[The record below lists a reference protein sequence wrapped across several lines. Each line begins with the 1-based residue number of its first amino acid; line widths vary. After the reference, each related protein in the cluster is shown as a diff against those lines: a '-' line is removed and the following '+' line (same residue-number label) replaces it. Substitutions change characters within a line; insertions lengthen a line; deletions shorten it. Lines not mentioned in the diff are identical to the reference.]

1 MSIFSNSTEVA
12 DREAKNK
19 IYGVVIGIVTQNK
32 EDKNHT
38 YRVKVRF
45 PWLAHSE
52 AGASPSGAS
61 PSGGSS
67 GGSKDDKYDESWWA
81 RVASF
86 MAGEY
91 IVDDNSLGQRGAFF
105 MPEIGDEVL
114 VAFEHGDISRPI
126 VIGRLWSDVGPEASG
141 GEGKP
146 NRPVYSHTETK
157 GKLALAVDGE
167 KDDPHAKSKHDKG
180 ANDLSGIRTR
190 AGHTLVFNDN
200 KEEPA
205 IYLRSAKHHRIE
217 LVDGG
222 NQGILIADPKGN
234 YIWLKSDKQ
243 NGDIEMFTAGKIKM
257 TAKQD
262 IVLESTEGNITTKS
276 KKATQMDSGSTL
288 DIKSSGAMTL
298 QSSSTA
304 ELKASNSLTLTGSQI
319 NIN

>member
-32 EDKNHT
+32 EDKHHT

-45 PWLAHSE
+45 PWLPHSE
-52 AGASPSGAS
+52 PGGANE
-61 PSGGSS
+61 
-67 GGSKDDKYDESWWA
+67 DKFDESWWA

-91 IVDDNSLGQRGAFF
+91 VVDDNSHGPRGAFF

-126 VIGRLWSDVGPEASG
+126 VIGRLWSDVGPEAKG

-146 NRPVYSHTETK
+146 NHPIYSHTELK
-157 GKLALAVDGE
+157 GKLALPVDGE
-167 KDDPHAKSKHDKG
+167 NDKPHAKTKHEKG

-190 AGHTLVFNDN
+190 SGHTLVFNDTADG
-200 KEEPA
+200 A

-217 LVDGG
+217 IVDGEK
-222 NQGILIADPKGN
+222 QGILIADPDGN
-234 YIWLKSDKQ
+234 YIWLKSGAQ
-243 NGDIEMFTAGKIKM
+243 SGDIEMYTAGTIKM
-257 TAKQD
+257 TAKKD
-262 IVLESTEGNITTKS
+262 IVLEAEGKITTHS
-276 KKATQMDSGSTL
+276 KGKTEMAADASYSLKAKG
-288 DIKSSGAMTL
+288 MTL
-298 QSSSTA
+298 ESS
-304 ELKASNSLTLTGSQI
+304 ASGTISAGSVLTIEAQTIDL
-319 NIN
+319 NPNRN